1 MLPLPLS
8 SHDRIRRFVEQMHR
22 LRPESAMA
30 DMLELAVHILR
41 RYAGKVLPAGRGAST
56 AIGRRL
62 ERARDYIEA
71 NLKETLSLDSI
82 AEAAALSPYH
92 FSRTFKAATG
102 LSPHRYVTLRRV
114 ELAKMLL
121 VSTRLPLVEVARHV
135 GIPNQSHFTTQ
146 FRKLAG
152 CTPKAFRGQG

>member
-1 MLPLPLS
+1 VQS
-8 SHDRIRRFVEQMHR
+8 I
-22 LRPESAMA
+22 ANT
-30 DMLELAVHILR
+30 LAVHILR